1 MIIKYYII
9 TNLNIIFV
17 FMNKFKHKKDMIYYE
32 YVYNVLVLIYNKKH
46 FFLNSFSN
54 SNSN

>member
-32 YVYNVLVLIYNKKH
+32 YVYNVLVLIYNKKT
-46 FFLNSFSN
+46 FLFE
-54 SNSN
+54 